1 MARQRSKRSRIRGSH
16 SCGYGFKK
24 KHRGKG
30 SKAGKGMS
38 GSGKRAG
45 QRRIY
50 LFKYFPNYLG
60 KRGFTSRKQKLQE
73 INLGNIEL
81 NLNKFIK
88 KGMAKKTSEGI
99 EINLRDFK
107 VLSKGSIKEKLIIHA
122 GNFSKNAEEK
132 IKKAGSSIKK
142 V

>member
-1 MARQRSKRSRIRGSH
+1 MARQRSKRSRIRGTH

-50 LFKYFPNYLG
+50 LFKYFPDYLG
-60 KRGFTSRKQKLQE
+60 KRGFNSNKEKLQE
-73 INLGNIEL
+73 INLRDVEINI
-81 NLNKFIK
+81 NNFIK
-88 KGMAKKTSEGI
+88 RGKAKKTSEGL
-99 EINLRDFK
+99 EIDLRDFK
-107 VLSKGSIKEKLIIHA
+107 ILSKGNIKEKLIIHA
-122 GNFSKNAEEK
+122 GNFSKKAEEK
-132 IKKAGSSIKK
+132 VKKAGGLIKK
-142 V
+142 